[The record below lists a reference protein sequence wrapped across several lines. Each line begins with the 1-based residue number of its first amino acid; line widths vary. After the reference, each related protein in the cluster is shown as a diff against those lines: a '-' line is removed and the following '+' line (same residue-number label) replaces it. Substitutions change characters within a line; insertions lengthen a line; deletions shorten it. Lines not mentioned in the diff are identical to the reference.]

1 MRALLMTV
9 SMLTASLAAGG
20 QGDRPATDT
29 GLGRS
34 PVLARHGMIA
44 TSQPL
49 ASAAGLRVLMEGG
62 NAVDA
67 GIAAAAVLNV
77 VEPMMCGIGGDLFA
91 LYWEAETE
99 TLHALNATGRA
110 GARADAA
117 KLRADGRTRMPGRG
131 PHAVTV
137 PGALD
142 GWDELV
148 TRFGTRPLADLLQPA
163 IRHAEEGFPVSEI
176 ISVQWKG
183 AEDHLRRHPAAA
195 EAWLVDGERA
205 PEHGEV
211 FRAPE
216 LGATFRKIAAQGPDV
231 FYDSAWVEPISTT
244 YRGVE
249 VFQVPPNSQGFVALE
264 MLNILEGYD
273 DLAAL
278 GHNSAAYLHRLI
290 EAKKLAFADRD
301 AYLGDPETMRVPVET
316 LISKDYAAERR
327 ALLSLERAAREIAP
341 GMTDDGDTIYLTVVD
356 EDRNALSLIY
366 SIFGSFGSG
375 LVVPET
381 GIVLQNRGTGFSLE
395 EGHPNELAPG
405 KLALHTNMPGMAFR
419 DGKPWV
425 TYGVMGGDMQPQGH
439 TQVLL
444 NLVDFGMHIQKA
456 GEMARFRHSG
466 AGVGIESGV
475 DADTRAAL
483 TRMGHTVMTRF
494 GAYGGYQAIMI
505 DWERPHGWLRRP
517 EGRRRDGL
525 LISIER
531 RAALNPSA
539 RESCRLSPSLSLHV
553 LDVVELA
560 GNASDTTPDAVHV
573 HADADS

>member
-1 MRALLMTV
+1 MRIPAMTLALLTV
-9 SMLTASLAAGG
+9 PAVAVAA
-20 QGDRPATDT
+20 QTGDRPAADT

-34 PVLARHGMIA
+34 PVLSRNAMIA

-49 ASAAGLRVLMEGG
+49 ASTAGLRVLMEGG

-91 LYWEAETE
+91 LYWEAESE

-110 GARADAA
+110 GSRADAA
-117 KLRADGRTRMPGRG
+117 KLRAEGRTRMPGGG
-131 PHAVTV
+131 PLAVTV

-142 GWDELV
+142 GWQELV
-148 TRFGTRPLADLLQPA
+148 TRFGTRTLAELLQPA
-163 IRHAEEGFPVSEI
+163 IRQAEEGFPVSEI
-176 ISVQWKG
+176 IAGQWKA
-183 AEDHLRRHPAAA
+183 AEERLRRHPATA
-195 EAWLVDGERA
+195 EAWLVDEERA
-205 PEHGEV
+205 PAHGEV
-211 FRAPE
+211 FRAPD
-216 LGATFRKIAAQGPDV
+216 LGRTFRKIAEHGPDV
-231 FYDSAWVEPISTT
+231 FYRGEIADRIHDFLETEGGLVTREDLAAHESLWVDPISTT

-249 VFQVPPNSQGFVALE
+249 IFQVPPNSQGFAALE
-264 MLNILEGYD
+264 MLNILEGYE
-273 DLAAL
+273 DLAEL
-278 GHNSAAYLHRLI
+278 GHNSAGYLHRLI

-301 AYLGDPETMRVPVET
+301 AYLGDPDHMRVAVET
-316 LISKDYAAERR
+316 LISKDYAAGRR
-327 ALLSLERAAREIAP
+327 ELISEGRAAREVPP

-375 LVVPET
+375 LVVPGT

-419 DGKPWV
+419 GGRPWV

-444 NLVDFGMHIQKA
+444 NLIDFRMNVQKA
-456 GEMARFRHSG
+456 GEAARFRHG
-466 AGVGIESGV
+466 ASGVGIESGV
-475 DADTRAAL
+475 DADSRAAL

-505 DWERPHGWLRRP
+505 DWERGVLLGGSDLRK
-517 EGRRRDGL
+517 DG
-525 LISIER
+525 
-531 RAALNPSA
+531 AAM
-539 RESCRLSPSLSLHV
+539 
-553 LDVVELA
+553 
-560 GNASDTTPDAVHV
+560 GY
-573 HADADS
+573 

>member
-9 SMLTASLAAGG
+9 SMLTASLAAAG

-34 PVLARHGMIA
+34 PVLARNGMIA

-231 FYDSAWVEPISTT
+231 FYRGEIADRIHEFMEAEGGFVTREDLAAHDSAWVEPIATT

-466 AGVGIESGV
+466 SGVGIESGV

-505 DWERPHGWLRRP
+505 DWERGVLMGGSDVRK
-517 EGRRRDGL
+517 DG
-525 LISIER
+525 
-531 RAALNPSA
+531 AAM
-539 RESCRLSPSLSLHV
+539 
-553 LDVVELA
+553 
-560 GNASDTTPDAVHV
+560 GY
-573 HADADS
+573 

>member
-1 MRALLMTV
+1 MRAVLMTI
-9 SMLTASLAAGG
+9 SMLTASLAAG

-34 PVLARHGMIA
+34 PVLARNGMIA

-91 LYWEAETE
+91 LYWEAETG

-110 GARADAA
+110 GSRSDAA
-117 KLRADGRTRMPGRG
+117 ALRAEGLTRMPGSG
-131 PHAVTV
+131 PRAVTV

-142 GWDELV
+142 GWSELV
-148 TRFGTRPLADLLQPA
+148 TRFGTRPLAELLQPA

-176 ISVQWKG
+176 ISVQWES
-183 AEDHLRRHPAAA
+183 AAARLRRRPETA
-195 EAWLVDGERA
+195 EAWLVDSERA
-205 PEHGEV
+205 PNHGEV
-211 FRAPE
+211 FRVPDLA
-216 LGATFRKIAAQGPDV
+216 ATFRLIAEQGPDV
-231 FYDSAWVEPISTT
+231 FYRGEIADRIHDYLEAEGGFVTREDMARHESAWVDPISTT

-264 MLNILEGYD
+264 MLNILEGYE
-273 DLAAL
+273 DLTAL

-301 AYLGDPETMRVPVET
+301 AYLGDPATMRVPVET
-316 LISKDYAAERR
+316 LISKEYAAERR
-327 ALLSLERAAREIAP
+327 ALIQPGRAAREIPP

-356 EDRNALSLIY
+356 RDRNALSLIY

-375 LVVPET
+375 LVVPGT

-466 AGVGIESGV
+466 SGVGIESGV
-475 DADTRAAL
+475 GADERAAL
-483 TRMGHTVMTRF
+483 SRMGHTVMTRF
-494 GAYGGYQAIMI
+494 GAYGGYQGIMI
-505 DWERPHGWLRRP
+505 DWEQGVLLGGSDVRK
-517 EGRRRDGL
+517 DG
-525 LISIER
+525 
-531 RAALNPSA
+531 AAM
-539 RESCRLSPSLSLHV
+539 
-553 LDVVELA
+553 
-560 GNASDTTPDAVHV
+560 GY
-573 HADADS
+573 